1 MHIYLPIPFPTPSSP
16 IPCISFQHRSSL
28 LRISL
33 LIFLC
38 TFVLPILLFALFF
51 YHVPRT
57 VFIAPYSFFLP
68 STSYSAR
75 SLFSSFYW
83 IYFLYPMKLF
93 LFTQS
98 HDLSTNLISI
108 LLSLPFSLSSSL
120 QSCTY
125 LIFILSL
132 VIKEW
137 FSLWECKREPKARKR
152 QVCFGSV

>member
-28 LRISL
+28 PRISL

-38 TFVLPILLFALFF
+38 TFVLPILLFAFFF

-57 VFIAPYSFFLP
+57 VFNAPYSFFLP
-68 STSYSAR
+68 SSSYSAR
-75 SLFSSFYW
+75 SFFSSFYS
-83 IYFLYPMKLF
+83 ISFLLYYGAVPLH
-93 LFTQS
+93 TVS
-98 HDLSTNLISI
+98 WSISI

-137 FSLWECKREPKARKR
+137 FSLWECKRETKARKR